1 MPISGRFSQALIF
14 DLLTGREQVLRQW
27 IFLWQKPKKVFC
39 ATDLSAVFRV
49 QMGVVN
55 WLFSQPVG
63 LTVHI

>member
-27 IFLWQKPKKVFC
+27 IFLWQKTKKVFC
-39 ATDLSAVFRV
+39 ATDSLRSSGY
-49 QMGVVN
+49 MGVVN

>member
-1 MPISGRFSQALIF
+1 VDFSLAKTQKSF
-14 DLLTGREQVLRQW
+14 LR
-27 IFLWQKPKKVFC
+27 
-39 ATDLSAVFRV
+39 DRLSAVFRV